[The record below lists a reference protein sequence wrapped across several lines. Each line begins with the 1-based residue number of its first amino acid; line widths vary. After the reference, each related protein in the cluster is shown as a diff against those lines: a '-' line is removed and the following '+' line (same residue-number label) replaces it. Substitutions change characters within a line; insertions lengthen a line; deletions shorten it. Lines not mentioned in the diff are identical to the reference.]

1 MASRGRRRPTRAP
14 PRGLSICRKSLV
26 QTSSAAA
33 SPQRRGSVCRS
44 GLPPSSGRGAVAV
57 AGEMPQR
64 QRPKENRPFSG
75 CNSPLG
81 CQPPSFC
88 LPPSPPPRSFT
99 TRNPAATP
107 AREGRTQDQPA
118 GPPRP
123 LTRAWG
129 LVTTSTGGPT
139 GHVGCR
145 GHRSAGQP
153 RVQRDRKCLA
163 EVGGTRTLGA
173 DGSPVTGTW
182 A

>member
-1 MASRGRRRPTRAP
+1 MSRLHLPRPRPRGGGRCAGPGYLPAVDAGLWPWPGRCRNDSGRRRTGRSQAVTA
-14 PRGLSICRKSLV
+14 LW
-26 QTSSAAA
+26 AA
-33 SPQRRGSVCRS
+33 
-44 GLPPSSGRGAVAV
+44 
-57 AGEMPQR
+57 
-64 QRPKENRPFSG
+64 N
-75 CNSPLG
+75 
-81 CQPPSFC
+81 
-88 LPPSPPPRSFT
+88 PPPRSFT

-107 AREGRTQDQPA
+107 AWEGRTQDQPA

-153 RVQRDRKCLA
+153 RVQRDRQCLA